1 MKIKNG
7 LDTTADDGQ
16 EDMKSLSLTDGGDT
30 FKAGGA
36 GHGADH
42 EAEGGDAGESKQ
54 EETKGNVE
62 NGLKPHVKGGGD
74 SQPYNGHR
82 WGLGCCHFVR
92 QVPEEETF
100 RLKYSQKRLNSI
112 NATSKVSK

>member
-7 LDTTADDGQ
+7 LDTTA
-16 EDMKSLSLTDGGDT
+16 EDLKSLSLADGGKTVKDQ
-30 FKAGGA
+30 GA
-36 GHGADH
+36 EGEADH
-42 EAEGGDAGESKQ
+42 EAEEGDTGNSSQ
-54 EETKGNVE
+54 EELKGNVE
-62 NGLKPHVKGGGD
+62 DNFRPHVKGGGD

-100 RLKYSQKRLNSI
+100 RLKNSEKKVP
-112 NATSKVSK
+112 NCTHANSKVSK